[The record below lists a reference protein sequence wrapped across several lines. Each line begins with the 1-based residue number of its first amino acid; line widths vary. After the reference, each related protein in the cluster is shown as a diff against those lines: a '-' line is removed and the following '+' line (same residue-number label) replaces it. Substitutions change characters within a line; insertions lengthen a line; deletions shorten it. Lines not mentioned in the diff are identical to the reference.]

1 MHSRSLSFAFTQI
14 YALHSSAS
22 RIGASGSHEPRQT
35 RKVSFIGRLLDAFVF
50 HSARR
55 IFFRLNYANPL
66 ENGNRADEFVTAIE
80 EFKPLQAD
88 DSAK

>member
-1 MHSRSLSFAFTQI
+1 
-14 YALHSSAS
+14 
-22 RIGASGSHEPRQT
+22 
-35 RKVSFIGRLLDAFVF
+35 
-50 HSARR
+50 
-55 IFFRLNYANPL
+55 LNYAYPL